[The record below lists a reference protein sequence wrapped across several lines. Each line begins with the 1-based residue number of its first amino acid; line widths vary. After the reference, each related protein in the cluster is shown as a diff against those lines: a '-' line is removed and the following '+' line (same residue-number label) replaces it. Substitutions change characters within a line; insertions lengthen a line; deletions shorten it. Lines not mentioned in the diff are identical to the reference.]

1 MSLPENKVNV
11 ATINQIKRSID
22 LRIVL
27 VRSIYERNIGST
39 SRAMAN
45 MGFTKLIL
53 VDPKCQITIEGH
65 QAAASGQ
72 YALQNKTIY
81 SSWKEFYDN
90 EPRGFQIATT
100 ARDGR
105 GRQATDLET
114 TLRLISESHPAVNKD
129 SDAPLV
135 FHLIFGPEDWGLSGD
150 DMQYANHCCS
160 LPSFGDNTSFNLS
173 QATLMA
179 MYIFRTV
186 FGGQRTVLEGQQVPK
201 EKQKMPPVF
210 PDQSLKTW
218 LEEMGFDLSKRKM
231 NVFTV
236 LRRMLLQNS
245 PSTKE
250 FRVLEIALQQSIRR
264 MRAGS
269 GKDDASVEKIK
280 LD

>member
-1 MSLPENKVNV
+1 MRP
-11 ATINQIKRSID
+11 ID

-27 VRSIYERNIGST
+27 VRTIYDRNIGST
-39 SRAMAN
+39 ARAMSN
-45 MGFTKLIL
+45 MGFQKLIL
-53 VDPKCQITIEGH
+53 IDPKCEITIEGH
-65 QAAASGQ
+65 QAAANGQ
-72 YALQNKTIY
+72 APLQNKTVY
-81 SSWKEFYDN
+81 KSWAEFYEN

-114 TLRLISESHPAVNKD
+114 TLQTINATHPAMNKD
-129 SDAPLV
+129 GEAPLV

-150 DMQYANHCCS
+150 DIQYANHCCS
-160 LPSFGDNTSFNLS
+160 LPTYGDNTSFNLA

-179 MYIFRTV
+179 MFIFRRV
-186 FGGQRTVLEGQQVPK
+186 FGGKRSILEGQQVPK
-201 EKQKMPPVF
+201 EKQKKSEAVF
-210 PDQSLKTW
+210 PEQSLRAW

-236 LRRMLLQNS
+236 LRRMLLQNA

-264 MRAGS
+264 MRAGDS
-269 GKDDASVEKIK
+269 AVLRKAKPTAPAESE
-280 LD
+280 

>member
-1 MSLPENKVNV
+1 MISTES
-11 ATINQIKRSID
+11 QIIRPID

-27 VRSIYERNIGST
+27 VRSIYERNIGAT

-45 MGFTKLIL
+45 MGFKKLIL
-53 VDPKCQITIEGH
+53 IDPKCEITLEGH

-72 YALQNKTIY
+72 YALQNKTVY
-81 SSWKEFYDN
+81 SSWAEFYEN

-105 GRQATDLET
+105 GRQSTDLES
-114 TLRLISESHPAVNKD
+114 TLKGILEKHPSVKKD
-129 SDAPLV
+129 SEEALV
-135 FHLIFGPEDWGLSGD
+135 FHLIFGPEDWGLSGED
-150 DMQYANHCCS
+150 IQYANHCCS
-160 LPSFGDNTSFNLS
+160 LPTFGDNTSFNLA

-186 FGGQRTVLEGQQVPK
+186 FGGIRTQLEGQQVPK
-201 EKQKMPPVF
+201 EKQKKPAVF
-210 PDQSLKTW
+210 PDQSLKAW

-236 LRRMLLQNS
+236 LRRMILQNA

-250 FRVLEIALQQSIRR
+250 FRILEIALQQSIRR
-264 MRAGS
+264 MKNSPKPTKPLSA
-269 GKDDASVEKIK
+269 E
-280 LD
+280 

>member
-1 MSLPENKVNV
+1 MRP
-11 ATINQIKRSID
+11 ID

-27 VRSIYERNIGST
+27 VRSIYERNIGAT

-45 MGFTKLIL
+45 MGFSKLIL
-53 VDPKCQITIEGH
+53 VDPKCEITLEGH

-72 YALQNKTIY
+72 FALQNKTIY
-81 SSWKEFYDN
+81 KSWAEFYEN

-105 GRQATDLET
+105 GRQSTDLET
-114 TLRLISESHPAVNKD
+114 TLRTINETHPSIKKEGE
-129 SDAPLV
+129 APLV

-150 DMQYANHCCS
+150 DIQYANHCCS
-160 LPSFGDNTSFNLS
+160 LPTFGDNTSFNLA

-179 MYIFRTV
+179 MYIFRIV
-186 FGGQRTVLEGQQVPK
+186 FGGKRTVLEGQQVAK
-201 EKQKMPPVF
+201 EKQKKPPVF
-210 PDQSLKTW
+210 PDQSLRTW
-218 LEEMGFDLSKRKM
+218 LETMGFDLSKRKM

-236 LRRMLLQNS
+236 LRRMLLQNA

-264 MRAGS
+264 M
-269 GKDDASVEKIK
+269 KDNSEKNK
-280 LD
+280 SKTTPNQ